1 MGFSAGGAGEAR
13 GVSRM
18 VVPHG
23 ASRAA
28 HTAGVPRYAARW
40 AQSWPSA
47 ARRLAP
53 VLPWR
58 LGPGHRG
65 NEEAANT
72 CWAAVTPAPRA
83 TG

>member
-18 VVPHG
+18 VGPHG
-23 ASRAA
+23 ASR
-28 HTAGVPRYAARW
+28 
-40 AQSWPSA
+40 A